1 MMTKDISTVKLD
13 FKTKIAVL
21 SAILHSTRSEG
32 TSVEQTVLEAIE
44 IDRETN
50 VQCNK
55 IISKSK
61 AQVSERLTRRQEE
74 LAEKRDALA
83 WVKRDAFK
91 AGLLR
96 AAEIANKHVLAAE
109 NAEIKYTAQILEG
122 EIRSEAAKIEGA
134 EKRDF
139 LIRNDKTA

>member
-1 MMTKDISTVKLD
+1 M
-13 FKTKIAVL
+13 
-21 SAILHSTRSEG
+21 
-32 TSVEQTVLEAIE
+32 
-44 IDRETN
+44 
-50 VQCNK
+50 
-55 IISKSK
+55 
-61 AQVSERLTRRQEE
+61 SERLTRRQEE